1 MHTNRWEDNK
11 FRVYKMEHDQSNYDH
26 ADVLNQMVAQR
37 AVHVTIMRLTKR
49 KCSSLNTGRVAE
61 GVGTLLLLLHKI
73 RWFGF
78 VVRGESPGCRLIST
92 ASMLEW
98 LRISSPTTHR
108 GAVRKDGAEI
118 P

>member
-1 MHTNRWEDNK
+1 MRYKDELPNV
-11 FRVYKMEHDQSNYDH
+11 RVK
-26 ADVLNQMVAQR
+26 L
-37 AVHVTIMRLTKR
+37 VTAYVKGV
-49 KCSSLNTGRVAE
+49 SSLISLQYLWRSLGPVNLPVHKSGRKTSSSSMLV
-61 GVGTLLLLLHKI
+61 
-73 RWFGF
+73 GF

-98 LRISSPTTHR
+98 LRNSSPTTHR